1 MWHGVAR
8 DKFFLPSLLAQR
20 DMGHWHGGKRVVE
33 DDCVSGSHNAH
44 FVLLL

>member
-1 MWHGVAR
+1 MWHSVAR

-20 DMGHWHGGKRVVE
+20 DMGHRHGGNRVVE

-44 FVLLL
+44 FVLIL